1 MNQTIIQ
8 KIRQIRCLICD
19 VDGVLTDGRLYIDSN
34 GNDMKSFHVQ
44 DGMGLKLLM
53 AAGVEVAVI
62 TTSNTE
68 VIDKRMAQLGVI
80 HYFKGQVDKREAYQ
94 SLKEKLNLVDE
105 QIAYIGDDYPDLP
118 LIKWCGLGIA
128 VANAIEP
135 VKQQADWVT
144 QTSGG
149 NGAVR
154 EVCDAFLTAKDCLNQ
169 ALESYYQ

>member
-8 KIRQIRCLICD
+8 KIRQIKCLICD
-19 VDGVLTDGRLYIDSN
+19 VDGVLTDGRLYISSC
-34 GNDMKSFHVQ
+34 GKEMKTFHVQ

-53 AAGVEVAVI
+53 AAGVEVAII

-80 HYFKGQVDKREAYQ
+80 HYFKGQVDKRQAYQ
-94 SLKEKLNLVDE
+94 SLKNKLGLSDE

-118 LIKWCGLGIA
+118 LIKWSGLGIS
-128 VANAIEP
+128 VQNAIEM

-144 QTSGG
+144 QAPGG
-149 NGAVR
+149 DGAVR

-169 ALESYYQ
+169 ALENYYQ